1 VEKRFVN
8 PNMIYSYSSVYYS
21 IINNIN
27 EKLGD
32 LAEAINIS
40 LYDNPGVQ
48 CQKEMIIVQRD

>member
-1 VEKRFVN
+1 
-8 PNMIYSYSSVYYS
+8 MIYSYSSVYYS